1 LFLLGLS
8 CREAPV
14 IVENIPCPAGP
25 HSESGN
31 LTVGAD
37 DRLYLSWIDVPEH
50 TFMFSTW
57 TGNGW
62 SDPRT
67 IYREP
72 DLLTNWTDLPGL
84 TASSDGTLFAAWQI
98 FGPYAGPTDRV
109 RHGSIIQI
117 ATSRDAGR
125 TWSAAVAPHAL
136 GRSSQHAFASW
147 APISADEAALI
158 WLDGDEGPGEQG
170 MTLRFARVR
179 SDGTFTP
186 ETVIDERV
194 CDCCPTD
201 LRDMDDGS
209 LLALYR
215 DRSEGEIRDIA
226 LAQYDGTRWEAG
238 RVIHADGWKIA
249 GCPVNGP
256 RLDVQGER
264 VALAWF
270 TTDARD
276 SAHVRVAFSDDAGET
291 IGEPIEIA
299 GAQPLGRVDVA
310 LLPNGDA
317 WVSWMEGFSTLA
329 KLHLRCVKPSGE
341 MEPVIVAAQVAASRT
356 LPRMARWK
364 DDLFL
369 VWTETVAAHG
379 RVAESSRVLTARF
392 H

>member
-1 LFLLGLS
+1 
-8 CREAPV
+8 
-14 IVENIPCPAGP
+14 
-25 HSESGN
+25 
-31 LTVGAD
+31 
-37 DRLYLSWIDVPEH
+37 
-50 TFMFSTW
+50 
-57 TGNGW
+57 
-62 SDPRT
+62 
-67 IYREP
+67 
-72 DLLTNWTDLPGL
+72 
-84 TASSDGTLFAAWQI
+84 
-98 FGPYAGPTDRV
+98 
-109 RHGSIIQI
+109 
-117 ATSRDAGR
+117 
-125 TWSAAVAPHAL
+125 
-136 GRSSQHAFASW
+136 
-147 APISADEAALI
+147 
-158 WLDGDEGPGEQG
+158 
-170 MTLRFARVR
+170 
-179 SDGTFTP
+179 
-186 ETVIDERV
+186 
-194 CDCCPTD
+194 
-201 LRDMDDGS
+201 MDDGS